1 MYVCICYL
9 NLEGEGELN
18 RTEPAESGVADDQMM
33 VCGVTAPLHSQPPN
47 KLLQKRNLCTAKKTT
62 RTLKPRPKI
71 RNYNIKD

>member
-1 MYVCICYL
+1 MFVCICYL

-18 RTEPAESGVADDQMM
+18 RTEPAGSGAAVDQMM
-33 VCGVTAPLHSQPPN
+33 VCGITAPVHSQPPN
-47 KLLQKRNLCTAKKTT
+47 KLLQKTRTAKKTP